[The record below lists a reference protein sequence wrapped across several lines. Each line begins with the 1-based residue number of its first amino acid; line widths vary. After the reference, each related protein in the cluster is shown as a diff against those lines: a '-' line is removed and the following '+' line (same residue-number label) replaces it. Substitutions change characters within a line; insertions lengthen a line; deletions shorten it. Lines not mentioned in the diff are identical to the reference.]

1 MSFRPGGRRAREPGG
16 RTLLRSPSPSGHDIM
31 QTRID
36 HRFEELSRRGCA
48 ALVAFV
54 MAGDPDPAT
63 CLAILKALPGAG
75 ADVIELGMPFT
86 DPMADG
92 PAIQA
97 AGLRALKAGMTV
109 ARTLELV
116 AEFRQSDSSTPIVL
130 MGYYNPIYVYGTSAF
145 LRDAKAAGADGL
157 IAVDLPPE
165 EDAEL
170 CLPALAA
177 GMNFIR
183 LATPTTDDA
192 RLPAVLANTSGFVYY
207 VSITGITGAAAP
219 DAVKVGLAV
228 RRIKRHT
235 QLPVVVGFGVKNA
248 AAAKT
253 IAASADGVV
262 VGSALVDVLRASLD
276 ATGKATEKSVK
287 AVTDLAADIAK
298 GIRSAASVAV
308 PMI

>member
-1 MSFRPGGRRAREPGG
+1 
-16 RTLLRSPSPSGHDIM
+16 
-31 QTRID
+31 
-36 HRFEELSRRGCA
+36 
-48 ALVAFV
+48 